1 MELKKLGTEGDWT
14 KVKFQGETGY
24 VKSEFVKEVSSKSG
38 SGKGTVKT
46 KDICN
51 VRKTASTDGEI
62 LGKVDAGVKLKKL
75 GTKGEWTKVKFQ
87 GKTGYIKSDLLKT
100 VK

>member
-1 MELKKLGTEGDWT
+1 
-14 KVKFQGETGY
+14 
-24 VKSEFVKEVSSKSG
+24 
-38 SGKGTVKT
+38 
-46 KDICN
+46 
-51 VRKTASTDGEI
+51 VRKTASTDGEL

-87 GKTGYIKSDLLKT
+87 GKTGYIKSDLIKT